1 MAEDEYQELG
11 SALEDDNSEAET
23 PRATSPQGRHILSD
37 RAVSARSELRTH
49 ELLALLAC
57 FAFPA
62 LGAWL
67 LHAIRSQLSRPSEG
81 LVSDYNLTIFILA
94 AEVRPLSHLIKLV
107 QRRTL
112 FLQRTISASASE
124 KTPEQVDQHV
134 AELTQRLEDLEAHI
148 ANSVL
153 LSTSPSSSS
162 AADKNDPN
170 SPTFPSTTT
179 TTTTDD
185 LISRASTIATHEIRK
200 TMQPELDALNRA
212 MRRYE
217 KRFTIS
223 ATQIET
229 RLHDLEARM
238 QDTIILAA
246 ATQRNAN
253 KHAGKYAPV
262 LLNWVAACVVVPVRY
277 VVFVATLPQ
286 RAVNAVVVFVKGKFG
301 MPVAPVGKGG
311 SGGKDGK
318 MGRPGSARRWP
329 KEKSKTSSSVAGA
342 GAA

>member
-1 MAEDEYQELG
+1 MVSENEYQELG
-11 SALEDDNSEAET
+11 SALEDDNSEVET
-23 PRATSPQGRHILSD
+23 PRASSPQGGRHELSE
-37 RAVSARSELRTH
+37 RAMAARSELRAH

-112 FLQRTISASASE
+112 FLQRTISASAME
-124 KTPEQVDQHV
+124 KKPELVDRTV
-134 AELTQRLEDLEAHI
+134 LELVQRLEDLEAHV
-148 ANSVL
+148 AKSVL
-153 LSTSPSSSS
+153 LSSNAEPGS
-162 AADKNDPN
+162 
-170 SPTFPSTTT
+170 PSTT
-179 TTTTDD
+179 DD
-185 LISRASTIATHEIRK
+185 FIARASQQANTDIRK

-229 RLHDLEARM
+229 RLQELEARM

-253 KHAGKYAPV
+253 KQSGKYAPV
-262 LLNWVAACVVVPVRY
+262 LLNWISALIVVPVRY
-277 VVFVATLPQ
+277 VLYIITLPQ
-286 RAVNAVVVFVKGKFG
+286 RALTSVINYVKKKLGLATPPTK
-301 MPVAPVGKGG
+301 
-311 SGGKDGK
+311 S
-318 MGRPGSARRWP
+318 
-329 KEKSKTSSSVAGA
+329 KEGKTSSRMTPSRQRSKEKAKQST
-342 GAA
+342 

>member
-1 MAEDEYQELG
+1 MSESESQELG
-11 SALEDDNSEAET
+11 SALQDDSSETDT
-23 PRATSPQGRHILSD
+23 PRASSPSRGKSELSN
-37 RAVSARSELRTH
+37 RAQAARSELRAH
-49 ELLALLAC
+49 ELLALSAC
-57 FAFPA
+57 FVFPA

-94 AEVRPLSHLIKLV
+94 AEVRPLSHLLKLV

-112 FLQRTISASASE
+112 FLQRTISTAAYE
-124 KTPEQVDQHV
+124 KLPEQIDSTVLEMSRRV
-134 AELTQRLEDLEAHI
+134 EDLEAHI

-153 LSTSPSSSS
+153 LSSKSDPGAPSP
-162 AADKNDPN
+162 A
-170 SPTFPSTTT
+170 
-179 TTTTDD
+179 DD
-185 LISRASTIATHEIRK
+185 LVAKATTQANAEIRK

-229 RLHDLEARM
+229 RLQELESRM

-262 LLNWVAACVVVPVRY
+262 LLDWISACVVVPTRY
-277 VVFVATLPQ
+277 FMYIITLPQ
-286 RAVNAVVVFVKGKFG
+286 RVFTLTVNYVKKKLGFAVPPPK
-301 MPVAPVGKGG
+301 
-311 SGGKDGK
+311 GKDGK
-318 MGRPGSARRWP
+318 VASRGATARQRP
-329 KEKSKTSSSVAGA
+329 KEKSKVST
-342 GAA
+342 